1 MKKNKKRY
9 LRRLKRR
16 RRAKYIYM
24 AVTLCAVVF
33 LGCMLFVGRGAKS
46 KNYDAKRVRL
56 NQSVAF
62 YPRETKNTGKIFA
75 EKLCET
81 GKKQEVYDYKTY
93 KMKNYY
99 CYDYGDDKTLFVD
112 KNHKELKLKGLS
124 DKGKMM
130 ISDYL
135 RYKMKS
141 EGRQEAYTGEFLE
154 ETYYTNLNI
163 DDLKY
168 HFNRESFVCQFE
180 KYNTEIEVPLKYIAQ
195 ELGLD
200 LGIPQE
206 TYKKPVYIDPS
217 RPMVALTFDDGPSL
231 NADYTDKILNEL
243 YKYDSN
249 ATFYVVGQSLN
260 ETTIPV
266 IQKGIELGNQ
276 YGSHSQTHANLLKLN
291 EEQMYGEI
299 MGVSDFFKEH
309 FNYKI
314 TSYRP
319 PYGNYNEKVD
329 QTIPLPAILWN
340 VDSSDWQSKNSE
352 AIVSKVIS
360 STSDKSVVLLHD
372 IHETSMKAV
381 VDGKI
386 IKTLIDQ
393 GYQLVTVDEL
403 AKVEGVELVQGVHF
417 CWD

>member
-1 MKKNKKRY
+1 MKKKKKRHF
-9 LRRLKRR
+9 RRSKRGIR
-16 RRAKYIYM
+16 TKYIYLT
-24 AVTLCAVVF
+24 VILCVF
-33 LGCMLFVGRGAKS
+33 VFFGCMLFVGRGAKS
-46 KNYDAKRVRL
+46 KNYDAKRVRT

-81 GKKQEVYDYKTY
+81 GKKKSVYDYKTY
-93 KMKNYY
+93 KMNNYY
-99 CYDYGDDKTLFVD
+99 CYDYGNNRTLFVD
-112 KNHKELKLKGLS
+112 QNYKEPRLKELS

-135 RYKMKS
+135 RYTMKS
-141 EGRQEAYTGEFLE
+141 EGRQEAYTADFLE
-154 ETYYTNLNI
+154 ETYYTNI
-163 DDLKY
+163 KEEDFQY

-180 KYNTEIEVPLKYIAQ
+180 KYNTKIEIPLKYIAK

-206 TYKKPVYIDPS
+206 KYKKPIYIDPN

-231 NADYTDKILNEL
+231 NSDYTDKILNEL
-243 YKYDSN
+243 YKYDAN
-249 ATFYVVGQSLN
+249 ATFYVVGRSLS
-260 ETTIPV
+260 ESTAPV
-266 IQKGIELGNQ
+266 IQKGIDLGNQ
-276 YGSHSQTHANLLKLN
+276 YGSHSQTHANLVKLN
-291 EEQMYGEI
+291 EDQMYQEI
-299 MGVSDFFKEH
+299 MGVSDFFQEH
-309 FNYKI
+309 FDYKV

-319 PYGNYNEKVD
+319 PYGSYNEKVD

-340 VDSSDWQSKNSE
+340 VDSSDWESKNTE
-352 AIVSKVIS
+352 AILSKVIS
-360 STSDKSVVLLHD
+360 GTTDKSVVLLHD

-381 VDGKI
+381 VDGKM

-393 GYQLVTVDEL
+393 GYQLVTIDEL